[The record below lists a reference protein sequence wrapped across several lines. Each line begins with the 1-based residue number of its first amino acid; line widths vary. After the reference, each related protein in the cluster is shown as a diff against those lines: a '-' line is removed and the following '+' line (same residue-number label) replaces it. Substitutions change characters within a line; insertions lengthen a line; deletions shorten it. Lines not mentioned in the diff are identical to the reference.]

1 MIGETIFK
9 LDVHNGIA
17 SQNTLGVNCGV
28 TGMPLIST
36 LLIIGVH
43 QFSSQFEINITDLY
57 MF

>member
-9 LDVHNGIA
+9 LDIHRGIA
-17 SQNTLGVNCGV
+17 SQNTLGANCGV

-36 LLIIGVH
+36 LFIIGVH
-43 QFSSQFEINITDLY
+43 LFSSQFEIDITDLY